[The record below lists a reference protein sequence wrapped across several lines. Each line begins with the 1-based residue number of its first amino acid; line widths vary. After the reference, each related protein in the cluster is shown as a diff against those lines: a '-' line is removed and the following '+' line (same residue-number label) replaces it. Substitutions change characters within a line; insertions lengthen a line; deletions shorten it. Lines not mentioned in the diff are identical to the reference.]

1 MNQTAATS
9 APGASLIPDGTSV
22 ITTMHFAIIGV
33 LAVLAL
39 LAIAYGMRQK
49 RRRRQAD
56 QAVAEHNDLVE
67 ATADPAGIVDAA
79 PPARPVA
86 APTPVSDPVEPAP
99 APLAAEPIAAPA
111 PLDDEPIAAAAPL
124 AASPA
129 GEAASAPASTI
140 GYADAPVTILK
151 GLGPKVA
158 LRLSEAG
165 ITTVRHLAALD
176 DDEAARLDAQLGS
189 FAGRMSRD
197 RWLEQ
202 ARFLAAG
209 DKAGFEAVFGRL

>member
-1 MNQTAATS
+1 MNETAATS
-9 APGASLIPDGTSV
+9 APGASLIPDGTGV

-39 LAIAYGMRQK
+39 VAIVYGMRQK

-56 QAVAEHNDLVE
+56 RVVAAHNEAVE
-67 ATADPAGIVDAA
+67 AAPAEPASIAA
-79 PPARPVA
+79 LP
-86 APTPVSDPVEPAP
+86 PVEPTAAP
-99 APLAAEPIAAPA
+99 EPVADSIPAPA

-129 GEAASAPASTI
+129 SEAAVAPASATS
-140 GYADAPVTILK
+140 YADAPVTMLK

-158 LRLSEAG
+158 ARLGESG

-176 DDEAARLDAQLGS
+176 DHEAARLDAQLGS

>member
-1 MNQTAATS
+1 MNETAATS
-9 APGASLIPDGTSV
+9 APGASLIPEGTSV

-39 LAIAYGMRQK
+39 LAIVYGMRQK

-56 QAVAEHNDLVE
+56 EAVVEHNRQVDTTTE
-67 ATADPAGIVDAA
+67 PAT
-79 PPARPVA
+79 VA
-86 APTPVSDPVEPAP
+86 ALPPVEPAVEPAAAPVVDSTP
-99 APLAAEPIAAPA
+99 APV

-129 GEAASAPASTI
+129 SEAATAPAGATS
-140 GYADAPVTILK
+140 YADAPVTMLK

-158 LRLSEAG
+158 ARLGESG

-189 FAGRMSRD
+189 FSGRMSRD

>member
-1 MNQTAATS
+1 MNETAATS
-9 APGASLIPDGTSV
+9 APGASLIPEGTSV

-39 LAIAYGMRQK
+39 LAIIYGMRQK

-56 QAVAEHNDLVE
+56 EAVVEHNRQVDTTTE
-67 ATADPAGIVDAA
+67 PAT
-79 PPARPVA
+79 VA
-86 APTPVSDPVEPAP
+86 ALPPVEPAVEP
-99 APLAAEPIAAPA
+99 ATAPVADPVPA

-129 GEAASAPASTI
+129 SEAATAPAGTTS
-140 GYADAPVTILK
+140 YADAPVTMLK

-158 LRLSEAG
+158 ARLGESG
-165 ITTVRHLAALD
+165 ITTVRHLAALN

-189 FAGRMSRD
+189 FSGRMSRD

>member
-1 MNQTAATS
+1 MNDTSATS
-9 APGASLIPDGTSV
+9 APGASLIPDGTGV
-22 ITTMHFAIIGV
+22 ITTMHFATIGV
-33 LAVLAL
+33 LAVLAVI
-39 LAIAYGMRQK
+39 AILYGMRQK
-49 RRRRQAD
+49 RRRRDAD
-56 QAVAEHNDLVE
+56 HAVADHNEQVE
-67 ATADPAGIVDAA
+67 ATGSEPPSIAALPPVEPVDEAKAD
-79 PPARPVA
+79 PVA
-86 APTPVSDPVEPAP
+86 APDP
-99 APLAAEPIAAPA
+99 LY
-111 PLDDEPIAAAAPL
+111 DEPIAGAAPL

-129 GEAASAPASTI
+129 SEAATAPIGST
-140 GYADAPVTILK
+140 GYADAPVTMLK

-158 LRLSEAG
+158 ARLAESG